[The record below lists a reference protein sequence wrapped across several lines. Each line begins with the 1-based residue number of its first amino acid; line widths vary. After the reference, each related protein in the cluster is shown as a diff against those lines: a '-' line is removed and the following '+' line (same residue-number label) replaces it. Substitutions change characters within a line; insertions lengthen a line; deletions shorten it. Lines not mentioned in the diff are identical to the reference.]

1 MRRDITYK
9 INNQPKFVRAITFAV
24 KDDLRYISPQK
35 HLEDKVFEVL
45 NSTCVEE

>member
-1 MRRDITYK
+1 L
-9 INNQPKFVRAITFAV
+9 QF

>member
-24 KDDLRYISPQK
+24 QRWPALHFATERPGR
-35 HLEDKVFEVL
+35 
-45 NSTCVEE
+45 